1 MPYLVIYSLF
11 LYKRIKTGIMLPDT
25 LQQIGVSIR
34 KRRDVL
40 KITQDQLSMLSGVA
54 VRTIRELEQGSGNP
68 SLETVDKLF
77 NELGLEIKVGV
88 QNKGLPTIG
97 LTY

>member
-1 MPYLVIYSLF
+1 
-11 LYKRIKTGIMLPDT
+11 MLPDT